1 MLKWKDLLKESSDYL
16 QDPMFKFSVTTN
28 RRDHEGNQYTFYH
41 DFEIKNYLVQTFYGE
56 RVVTEALEDTY
67 NWDKD
72 VFYHI
77 WSQRLAAYVDNYK
90 YVIQA
95 LIESSTMYY
104 NPLWNVD
111 GTEVVTEDRA
121 KRQTDFTKG
130 EQEDELTSGE
140 RVNTID
146 YGNKVAYTETMEYGL
161 DETTHTNG
169 AKDETNTKST
179 SPFNETAAFYPT
191 EEDNYTTTEY
201 DDVDS
206 RAQHTDTATHNP
218 HTDKTTADEVTDTNT
233 YGERKDVTEQYAY
246 KDTIT
251 TKRFGNIGVTKSTD
265 LVMSYRDA
273 AIEYWKPVL
282 DLLMKS
288 LSEGY

>member
-1 MLKWKDLLKESSDYL
+1 MITWKELINDSVNYTNDNL
-16 QDPMFKFSVTTN
+16 FKFSVTTS
-28 RRDHEGNQYTFYH
+28 RRDNEGNSYTFYH
-41 DFEIKNYLVQTFYGE
+41 EFDIKNYLIKTFFGE
-56 RVVTEALEDTY
+56 RIVTETVEDTY
-67 NWDKD
+67 NFDKTI
-72 VFYHI
+72 FFHI
-77 WSQRLAAYVDNYK
+77 WPQILAAHVDNYK
-90 YVIQA
+90 YIIQA
-95 LIESSTMYY
+95 LIESSTLYY
-104 NPLWNVD
+104 NPLYNVD
-111 GTEVVTEDRA
+111 GVEVVTEDRA

-179 SPFNETAAFYPT
+179 SPFNESTDFYPT
-191 EEDNYTTTEY
+191 EQDNYTTTEY

-251 TKRFGNIGVTKSTD
+251 TTRKGNIGVTKSTD
-265 LVMSYRDA
+265 LIISYRDA
-273 AIEYWKPVL
+273 AVEYWRPVV